1 MRAVFVAAFIC
12 VAFVPVS
19 AQAAAELDYSR
30 VIITLTMD
38 ARHCLCLPKPSC
50 CPEYSASVNENGTV
64 IYNGLRGTKVQ
75 GEKVHSVPVSV
86 VRDLVSE
93 FFRINFFSLQDR
105 YESKKHPNGTTETI
119 SHASA
124 ATMTIDIDGKRK
136 SIYIFYGAPDDLT
149 ALQNKLLEALQ
160 ISQYVGNK

>member
-12 VAFVPVS
+12 VAFLPVA
-19 AQAAAELDYSR
+19 AQPASELDYSR

-38 ARHCLCLPKPSC
+38 ARHCLCMPKPSC
-50 CPEYSASVNENGTV
+50 CPEYSASINEKGTV

-86 VRDLVSE
+86 VRELVSE
-93 FFRINFFSLQDR
+93 FFRIDFFSLQDR

-119 SHASA
+119 SHAPSS
-124 ATMTIDIDGKRK
+124 TITLDIDGKKK
-136 SIYIFYGAPDDLT
+136 SVYSFYGAPEELT
-149 ALQNKLLEALQ
+149 ALQRKLLEALQ
-160 ISQYVGNK
+160 VAQYAGKQ